1 MAMELKTAA
10 AILESMG
17 LETGDVAR
25 VHLGRGEMALAEI
38 WLPLPED
45 WTRPPAEW
53 RGDTPEDPLGK
64 TPPEKMVMVRYE
76 GARDWEPCSVHDVS
90 PYDPVWHDRPAW

>member
-1 MAMELKTAA
+1 MELTTAA

-17 LETGDVAR
+17 LDTGDDVR
-25 VHLGRGEMALAEI
+25 VLIEGEYYLAEI

-53 RGDTPEDPLGK
+53 QGDTPADPLGK
-64 TPPEKMVMVRYE
+64 TPPEKMLMIRFE
-76 GARDWEPCSVHDVS
+76 GSRDWEPCSVHDVS
-90 PYDPVWHDRPAW
+90 PYDPVWHDREAW